1 MKYANE
7 VSRSIE
13 FGEKEAVQGMLQQWL
28 MEGKMTEKEALMA
41 VTSMFAAGVDTV
53 SLYKLCSYNNIKI

>member
-13 FGEKEAVQGMLQQWL
+13 FGEKEAIQGMLQQWL

-41 VTSMFAAGVDTV
+41 ATSMFAAGVDTV
-53 SLYKLCSYNNIKI
+53 SLF